1 MIVLVFILLFTS
13 VYFSARFLLL
23 SKNIQKVT
31 YDLENINGDIGR
43 NRRLTLSSPNKHMEE
58 LLYKINDY
66 LEISQKENIKNLKR
80 EVEIRKEIE
89 NISHDLRT
97 PLTSILGYL
106 QLMKEDDTTPEEK
119 IEYISIIEGKSKY
132 LQHLIQTFYDMSR
145 LEVNDYKLDMSK
157 IDIHKKLMEQL
168 LLFYNDFEEKN
179 INVEINL
186 GKEKVEIIGDEKA
199 IERIFNNLI
208 GNAIKYSIST
218 FQVNLIKTYD
228 KVELVFKNDIYNLN
242 QNESYSLRDED
253 ADELFKPF
261 YMKDKSR
268 PNQSSGLGL
277 TVTKLL
283 VESMNGSI
291 KCKIKDNFIEFR
303 VILKSFRQSN

>member
-31 YDLENINGDIGR
+31 NDLKNINGDIGR

-119 IEYISIIEGKSKY
+119 LEYISIVERKSKL

-145 LEVNDYKLDMSK
+145 LEANDYKINMEK
-157 IDIHKKLMEQL
+157 VDINKKLIDQL
-168 LLFYNDFEEKN
+168 LLSYNDFEERN
-179 INVEINL
+179 INVKINL
-186 GKEKVEIIGDEKA
+186 DKEEICILGDEKA
-199 IERIFNNLI
+199 IERIFINLI
-208 GNAIKYSIST
+208 GNAIKYSAST
-218 FQVNLIKTYD
+218 FKVNLIKNYD
-228 KVELVFKNDIYNLN
+228 KVELIFKNDIYNLN
-242 QNESYSLRDED
+242 QNELYNLKSEDE
-253 ADELFKPF
+253 DELFKPF

-268 PNQSSGLGL
+268 HNQSSGLGL

-283 VESMNGSI
+283 VESMKGSI

-303 VILKSFRQSN
+303 IILKSYE